1 MCVKRCSNSYQKAP
15 FLLTHHSYM
24 RTLDMVYHSL
34 KSLQYFQAE
43 AKVLFV
49 RFGEV
54 LETKKVCPV
63 FSVSSY
69 LLLSFKINT
78 HLILN
83 QQRSDWES
91 SVFL

>member
-1 MCVKRCSNSYQKAP
+1 
-15 FLLTHHSYM
+15 
-24 RTLDMVYHSL
+24 MVYHSL

-49 RFGEV
+49 RFSEV
-54 LETKKVCPV
+54 LGQKNGCPV

-78 HLILN
+78 HFILN
-83 QQRSDWES
+83 QQRSDRES